1 MPLTRQYFNVLL
13 DRPDAGSPTKL
24 DEAHPAVVTVADDT
38 VEYRVEIRGTD
49 QLRAELEGKSIGV
62 TLKDAM
68 HQTYLWAW
76 ASMVRQDL
84 FKGAFMEFRK
94 VAIKVEGEDDDDDGE
109 PVDPTQPGA
118 TDDSP

>member
-24 DEAHPAVVTVADDT
+24 DAAHPAVVTVADDT

-94 VAIKVEGEDDDDDGE
+94 VAIKVEGEDDDDGE
-109 PVDPTQPGA
+109 TVDPTQPGA